1 MRDILTILD
10 TITEGRG
17 LAARKSGE
25 EYINDKGD
33 IITFQSIDFYPT
45 RGQFNTPEE
54 MDHAIDTILSQ
65 TGSEIDWANKRTTR
79 TKAFAI
85 ATFDSA
91 GFVYYVGR
99 YFEQIS
105 PNRTDNTFST
115 KDIPGEWS
123 LNTGLGK
130 KESFGYKASEI
141 LSTYNNLTPVDI
153 VRQITDHFGQNS
165 DEANAARIFLASKSL
180 PVTVPKGNMNLEAF
194 RDYLCEMFQPI
205 ALIKGMN
212 VQGDAG
218 TAADIFLGKGRGYQD
233 CTISFNETVSGGLY
247 DSLLTNKQG
256 ASIKLS
262 SKGEAGAKASVQNLL
277 TSLEEL
283 KKTPEGA
290 KLTKTYKEAIE
301 IIQTISTHGHVGGP
315 LELAERYGIINKN
328 EAKQVKQLKSFGPE
342 DDIIGVGVL
351 SERLEGMYVGRKA
364 RDMTKIIPL
373 EHLLA
378 AIAYRVADYINEN
391 TNFGKAASTIL
402 NKSALVQMYTKASE
416 SGGNIVIDSFNAKY
430 PSEAVTGVLLSAS
443 KSYMS
448 TQGKGNFTFDILKDG
463 AKPPKKDPDKGA
475 SIAPVVDKKISDIAT
490 GKTTS
495 TGLRP
500 KGADPLASKRQKVSE
515 SMALGRA
522 RR

>member
-1 MRDILTILD
+1 
-10 TITEGRG
+10 
-17 LAARKSGE
+17 
-25 EYINDKGD
+25 
-33 IITFQSIDFYPT
+33 
-45 RGQFNTPEE
+45 
-54 MDHAIDTILSQ
+54 
-65 TGSEIDWANKRTTR
+65 
-79 TKAFAI
+79 
-85 ATFDSA
+85 
-91 GFVYYVGR
+91 
-99 YFEQIS
+99 
-105 PNRTDNTFST
+105 
-115 KDIPGEWS
+115 
-123 LNTGLGK
+123 
-130 KESFGYKASEI
+130 
-141 LSTYNNLTPVDI
+141 
-153 VRQITDHFGQNS
+153 
-165 DEANAARIFLASKSL
+165 
-180 PVTVPKGNMNLEAF
+180 
-194 RDYLCEMFQPI
+194 
-205 ALIKGMN
+205 
-212 VQGDAG
+212 
-218 TAADIFLGKGRGYQD
+218 
-233 CTISFNETVSGGLY
+233 
-247 DSLLTNKQG
+247 
-256 ASIKLS
+256 
-262 SKGEAGAKASVQNLL
+262 
-277 TSLEEL
+277 
-283 KKTPEGA
+283 
-290 KLTKTYKEAIE
+290 
-301 IIQTISTHGHVGGP
+301 
-315 LELAERYGIINKN
+315 
-328 EAKQVKQLKSFGPE
+328 
-342 DDIIGVGVL
+342 
-351 SERLEGMYVGRKA
+351 MYVGRKA